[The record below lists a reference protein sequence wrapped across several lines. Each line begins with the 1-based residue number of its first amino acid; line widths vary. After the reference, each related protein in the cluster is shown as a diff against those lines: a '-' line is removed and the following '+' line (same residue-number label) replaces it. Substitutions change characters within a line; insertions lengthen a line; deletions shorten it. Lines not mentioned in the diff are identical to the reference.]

1 MKESIVLLILGA
13 CWAGYLG
20 WYWRENRKT
29 SHRRS
34 DGIRSFSSG
43 LGSLGGA
50 LGGSAPRS
58 LAFGPSV
65 SSFAPR
71 SVGEAA
77 RRRREVLV
85 ALCGAAGVTFLAA
98 VALGGIA
105 VLLHV
110 VIDIALAAY
119 AYALVQRRNDEAER
133 EIKVHMLYPER
144 APEPALRPQRVVNG

>member
-34 DGIRSFSSG
+34 DGIRAFSSG
-43 LGSLGGA
+43 LGSLGGSASRSSAFSPSVPA
-50 LGGSAPRS
+50 LAPRNS
-58 LAFGPSV
+58 N
-65 SSFAPR
+65 
-71 SVGEAA
+71 EAA
-77 RRRREVLV
+77 RRRREVLI
-85 ALCGAAGVTFLAA
+85 ALCAAA
-98 VALGGIA
+98 VLTFFAAIGVGGIA
-105 VLLHV
+105 VLVHV

-119 AYALVQRRNDEAER
+119 GYALVQRRNDEAER

-144 APEPALRPQRVVNG
+144 VPERQVAPRQVVNG